1 MRCVWHRMFAN
12 RPRVM
17 SVCRVKSG
25 GGQELCRVSQ
35 GVEQGERES
44 SQSEVIFGVKCG
56 KTWLILH
63 QFSRHP
69 FSLIK
74 LAKQNT
80 RCPALTD
87 VLGRRSN
94 RLLPGW
100 PCMRVSRD
108 SGRTELPSKS
118 PLLNRACS
126 LFLDRSSSLDG
137 TLQGPGR
144 GTKRYSQDSP
154 PYSAPL
160 SPKLPKNDRHP
171 LEGEHS
177 VSSQSSSERIQ
188 QD

>member
-1 MRCVWHRMFAN
+1 MLDCSF
-12 RPRVM
+12 
-17 SVCRVKSG
+17 
-25 GGQELCRVSQ
+25 
-35 GVEQGERES
+35 
-44 SQSEVIFGVKCG
+44 
-56 KTWLILH
+56 
-63 QFSRHP
+63 
-69 FSLIK
+69 
-74 LAKQNT
+74 
-80 RCPALTD
+80 
-87 VLGRRSN
+87 N

-100 PCMRVSRD
+100 RCTRVPSD
-108 SGRTELPSKS
+108 SGKTEFARKS

-177 VSSQSSSERIQ
+177 VSSQSWLFIATCNGYSRIRFAVLNQAVGLGSLLCFVSGMGRCLVFQREVKKPLCAKAGSPSSCVRHVERRENSF
-188 QD
+188 